1 MIFFIAALLIAATVA
16 TVFINIA
23 DDFSSDL
30 EDEAERMRQ
39 EVRSH
44 LAIINDPGNV
54 PYENSTGKVTYYLM
68 NIGTGDLSMDDIVVS
83 ANGTASGGSSIAVRL
98 IGGGTVWSPGG
109 VVEVNFTSSGLVEG
123 VDYHGFA
130 STAGMTPGGKV
141 SGHSQDVIIFRIR
154 GR

>member
-1 MIFFIAALLIAATVA
+1 MIFFIAALLIATMVA
-16 TVFINIA
+16 AVFINIA
-23 DDFSSDL
+23 DDFSGDL

-39 EVRSH
+39 EIRSH
-44 LAIINDPGNV
+44 IAIINDPGNV
-54 PYENSTGKVTYYLM
+54 PYENSTDNVTYYLM

-98 IGGGTVWSPGG
+98 VGDGTIWSPGG

-130 STAGMTPGGKV
+130 STAGMTSGGKV
-141 SGHSQDVIIFRIR
+141 SGHSQDVLVFRIR

>member
-16 TVFINIA
+16 SVFITIA
-23 DDFSSDL
+23 DDLSSDL

-44 LAIINDPGNV
+44 LVMINDPGNV
-54 PYENSTGKVTYYLM
+54 PYENSTGNVTFYLM
-68 NIGTGDLSMDDIVVS
+68 NVGIGDLSMDDIVVS
-83 ANGTASGGSSIAVRL
+83 ANGTTSGGSSIAVRL
-98 IGGGTVWSPGG
+98 IGGGAIWSPGG
-109 VVEVNFTSSGLVEG
+109 VVEVNFTSSGLVEE

-130 STAGMTPGGKV
+130 STAGVTSGGKI
-141 SGHSQDVIIFRIR
+141 SGHSQDIIIFRIR